1 MRPLSIVGI
10 ILILAGAAVLALRGV
25 SYTKE
30 RQSLQAGPLSVTAE
44 RKGFVPPVVGLI
56 AVVVGGVLLLSA
68 RRRG

>member
-10 ILILAGAAVLALRGV
+10 LLILGGAVVLALRGV

-44 RKGFVPPVVGLI
+44 RKGFVPPVVGLV
-56 AVVVGGVLLLSA
+56 AVVAGGVLLFSA